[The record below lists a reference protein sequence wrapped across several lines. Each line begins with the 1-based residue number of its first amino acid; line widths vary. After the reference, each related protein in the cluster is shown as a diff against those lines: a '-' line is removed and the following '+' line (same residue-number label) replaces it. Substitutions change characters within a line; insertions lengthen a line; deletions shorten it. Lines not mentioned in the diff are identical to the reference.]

1 MAVPA
6 AMAIGIIVPM
16 PVPVTIGI
24 VVAMPI
30 PVSVTIARLCESRAG
45 DSERS
50 GAREHDKGLHDVLPI
65 VPEVNLP

>member
-1 MAVPA
+1 
-6 AMAIGIIVPM
+6 
-16 PVPVTIGI
+16 
-24 VVAMPI
+24 MPI